1 MTSPSGPNHTY
12 LFSLVASLRCFFP
25 HTAAQKVCHL
35 VGINVTDFTRAILTP
50 RIKVGRD
57 VVQKAQT
64 KEQVMML
71 FMLQTSSCLPTQA
84 PVIPCSRHLLIHPP
98 AIHLSTNMFIYPP
111 NHQLSTHPSSTS
123 QSSPILLPIQLSLS
137 SSIHPYI
144 FHLSNT
150 KIFSVICRLWGSCGL
165 RAESLMHQWFLET
178 WPVEIFSSRASSL

>member
-1 MTSPSGPNHTY
+1 MTVTSPSGPNHTS

-111 NHQLSTHPSSTS
+111 NHQPVISHSSAYPTVPLFIH
-123 QSSPILLPIQLSLS
+123 SPL
-137 SSIHPYI
+137 
-144 FHLSNT
+144 HLSF
-150 KIFSVICRLWGSCGL
+150 I
-165 RAESLMHQWFLET
+165 QY
-178 WPVEIFSSRASSL
+178 